1 MVIKMNRKM
10 LPLVLM
16 LTAGAFTAIMTFVFQ
31 YPLKKKLLLLLIVL
45 FVFYFLGSLMKWF
58 LDYFE
63 KQNESKAKE
72 EGEVIEK
79 EATEATE
86 EKKEAVLVEQDE
98 NKHG

>member
-1 MVIKMNRKM
+1 M

-31 YPLKKKLLLLLIVL
+31 YPMKKKLFLLLIVL
-45 FVFYFLGSLMKWF
+45 FVFYFLGSLMKWL

-79 EATEATE
+79 EAQKETASEEQE
-86 EKKEAVLVEQDE
+86 EKE
-98 NKHG
+98 HG